1 MKVIELL
8 NVSKRFNQQLA
19 LNNVSFSIEGNEFVA
34 LVGNNGSGKS
44 TIVNSLCNLFPCEEG
59 SVTVFGMRL
68 TPNYVSYRSRIGAVL
83 SSPILIDDFSPSQYL
98 GFVCKFQG
106 LEKKTGEDRSQD
118 LCRYLEIDW
127 NSEKKIGQYSSGD
140 RIKIS
145 IIASLIHNP
154 ELLILDEPFVHLDIQ
169 SVDLISGLFKSFKGK
184 KTLLI
189 TSHNLDLILKLCSRV
204 IILDEGIILEN
215 LEITDFNSQESIKR
229 EIRSRLIKKEFMGND
244 LTWLH

>member
-8 NVSKRFNQQLA
+8 NVYKRFDKQLA
-19 LNNVSFSIEGNEFVA
+19 LNNVSFSIEENEFVA

-59 SVTVFGMRL
+59 SVTVYGMRL
-68 TPNYVSYRSRIGAVL
+68 TPNYVSYRSKIGAVL

-106 LEKKTGEDRSQD
+106 LENKIGEDRSKE
-118 LCRYLEIDW
+118 LFRYLEIEWD
-127 NSEKKIGQYSSGD
+127 SKKKIGQYSSGD
-140 RIKIS
+140 KIKIS

-154 ELLILDEPFVHLDIQ
+154 EFLILDEPFVHLDIQ
-169 SVDLISGLFKSFKGK
+169 SVDLLHGLLKSFKGK

-189 TSHNLDLILKLCSRV
+189 TSHNLDLILNLCSRV
-204 IILDEGIILEN
+204 IILDQGILLDN
-215 LEITDFNSQESIKR
+215 LKIDDFNSLDSIKT
-229 EIRSRLIKKEFMGND
+229 EIRSRLIKKEFLGNN
-244 LTWLH
+244 LKWLQ